1 MIVTFCG
8 HSQITNPET
17 VSAWLHTV
25 IHHLILQGADTFYLG
40 GRGMFDQLAA
50 SVLRQ
55 QQKTYPQIRMILVLA
70 YLRPGQ
76 NSDGYDGTLYPP
88 LESVPLRY
96 AIVKRNQWMARTADI
111 LVACVLYDWGGAA
124 SMLRY
129 AQQTGKKIIRYPL
142 ADS

>member
-1 MIVTFCG
+1 M
-8 HSQITNPET
+8 
-17 VSAWLHTV
+17 
-25 IHHLILQGADTFYLG
+25 
-40 GRGMFDQLAA
+40 
-50 SVLRQ
+50 
-55 QQKTYPQIRMILVLA
+55 LA

-76 NSDGYDGTLYPP
+76 NSDAYNDTLYPP